1 MTQVKT
7 VFLLTL
13 LSGIFLLVGWMLF
26 GTAGIIGGL
35 IFGLVMNIGSYWYSD
50 KLALKMTGSRE
61 VTQQE
66 EPRLHQI
73 VDEVAAMA
81 RMPKPKVYIIQ
92 NDAPN
97 AFATGRNEKHAAV
110 AATTGIMRILDDREL
125 TAVFGH
131 ELGHIRNRDILVSAI
146 VATIATAIMALAF
159 IGRFAMWFGFGRSRN
174 GGILGLVIFLA
185 MIILA
190 PIAATAVRFA
200 ISRQRE
206 YGADV
211 AGAEITHM
219 PMALASALQK
229 LEDYS
234 TARPMQ
240 VNPAVSHLFIVNP
253 LGDPKRQQRAGL
265 GGDDPMT
272 SGFIGGNLFSSHP
285 PIAKRIEKL
294 NEIARK
300 TGNFG

>member
-13 LSGIFLLVGWMLF
+13 LSGIFLAVGYFLF
-26 GTAGIIGGL
+26 GPIGIVAGA
-35 IFGLVMNIGSYWYSD
+35 IFGLIMNVGSYWYSD
-50 KLALKMTGSRE
+50 KLALKMTGSKE
-61 VTQQE
+61 VTQDE
-66 EPRLHQI
+66 EPRLHKI
-73 VDEVAAMA
+73 VDEVSAMA
-81 RMPKPKVYIIQ
+81 RMPKPKVYVIQ

-131 ELGHIRNRDILVSAI
+131 ELGHVKNKDILVSAI

-159 IGRFAMWFGFGRSRN
+159 IGRFAMFFGGRRGI
-174 GGILGLVIFLA
+174 GGLIGMLA
-185 MIILA
+185 IIILA
-190 PIAATAVRFA
+190 PLAASAVRFA

-206 YGADV
+206 FGAD
-211 AGAEITHM
+211 ATGAAITRT

-229 LEDYS
+229 LENYS
-234 TARPMQ
+234 AKPMQ

-253 LGDPKRQQRAGL
+253 LRSEKNKQPGNND
-265 GGDDPMT
+265 MV
-272 SGFIGGNLFSSHP
+272 SGFIGGGLFSSHP
-285 PIAKRIEKL
+285 PMEKRIERL
-294 NEIARK
+294 NEIARR
-300 TGNFG
+300 TGNYS

>member
-13 LSGIFLLVGWMLF
+13 LSGIFLALGYLFAGEVGLVIALVL
-26 GTAGIIGGL
+26 AG
-35 IFGLVMNIGSYWYSD
+35 VMNIGSYWYSD
-50 KLALKMTGSRE
+50 KLALRMSGARE
-61 VTQQE
+61 VSQAD

-81 RMPKPKVYIIQ
+81 RMPKPKVYVIQ
-92 NDAPN
+92 NDSPN
-97 AFATGRNEKHAAV
+97 AFATGRNEKHSAV

-146 VATIATAIMALAF
+146 VATIASAIMFIAF
-159 IGRFAMWFGFGRSRN
+159 MGRWAMIFGFGRSRDS
-174 GGILGLVIFLA
+174 GIIGLVAMLA

-206 YGADV
+206 FGADET
-211 AGAEITHM
+211 GAEITHM
-219 PMALASALQK
+219 PMSLASALQK

-234 TARPMQ
+234 NARPMQ

-253 LGDPKRQQRAGL
+253 LGDPNRKRSPSNQTDDAMTAG
-265 GGDDPMT
+265 
-272 SGFIGGNLFSSHP
+272 FVGGNLFSSHP
-285 PIAKRIEKL
+285 PIAKRIERL
-294 NEIARK
+294 NEIARR
-300 TGNFG
+300 TGNFS